1 MGKHVYVEK
10 PLTHS
15 FQEAELLMK
24 AEKKFGV
31 VTQMGNQ
38 GHTGTSSN
46 QFREWVK
53 KGVIKNVT
61 EVDAWKGPS
70 CFFMQKDKRINNWP
84 KKEPKPVGMDWD
96 LWLGPAE
103 HHPFSRMYHTFEWRG
118 FHPYGSGMLGDW
130 GCHIIDMIH
139 HYLDLGLPTEINAF
153 LKRELKYIPVVDF
166 MPVATNALSRFVDG
180 GTSGACGNGTR
191 CVADLLSKENNK
203 SLIIL
208 TTQSGDL
215 KSEILGDRLVST
227 EIGKGKTEWNEI
239 PLSKKLDTNNLNI
252 KISDLDNNNYTGGAA
267 VNVGNPHVIFFV
279 DNNENF
285 EIQKI
290 GPVIEH
296 HSLFPEKCNVTLAT
310 IVNKELIKVKVWER
324 GAGLTKACGTAAC
337 ATAFAAMKNGLSSN
351 KVDIEFS
358 TGKLSIFIDENN
370 SIHMKGPVS
379 DITNIEINI

>member
-1 MGKHVYVEK
+1 MDI
-10 PLTHS
+10 
-15 FQEAELLMK
+15 K
-24 AEKKFGV
+24 AFKMDGL
-31 VTQMGNQ
+31 GND
-38 GHTGTSSN
+38 
-46 QFREWVK
+46 FV
-53 KGVIKNVT
+53 
-61 EVDAWKGPS
+61 
-70 CFFMQKDKRINNWP
+70 
-84 KKEPKPVGMDWD
+84 
-96 LWLGPAE
+96 
-103 HHPFSRMYHTFEWRG
+103 
-118 FHPYGSGMLGDW
+118 
-130 GCHIIDMIH
+130 IIDNRQKIT
-139 HYLDLGLPTEINAF
+139 DLTKQQIIKICDRKFIGCDQLILINKNETSDASLEF
-153 LKRELKYIPVVDF
+153 Y
-166 MPVATNALSRFVDG
+166 NSDG

-215 KSEILGDRLVST
+215 KSEILGNRLVST

-379 DITNIEINI
+379 DIKEINIKI